1 VVVGGADVT
10 CGVVTRT
17 VVDGASVIGGEV
29 VAGDDE
35 GTVVTTRG
43 RLTVARSTVVSVD
56 EVVVG
61 VVTEEPLSRLEAMT
75 RAAMPTI
82 SAATTTVT
90 VTRAQ
95 RGQPR
100 NAHDPGGTAGSGP
113 VGGGGGGGGAA
124 GGTGGI
130 CLVGSSIG
138 MGCVGSSSSSVIR
151 PIRR

>member
-1 VVVGGADVT
+1 VVGGADVT
-10 CGVVTRT
+10 CGVVTT
-17 VVDGASVIGGEV
+17 TSVVDGASVIGGEV

-43 RLTVARSTVVSVD
+43 RLTVDRFTVVSVD

-61 VVTEEPLSRLEAMT
+61 VVTLEPLLRLEAMT

-100 NAHDPGGTAGSGP
+100 NAHDPGGTAGGGP
-113 VGGGGGGGGAA
+113 VGGGGAA

-130 CLVGSSIG
+130 RPVGSSIG